1 MSYQMNVQI
10 AMYNLIKVIVITVY
24 YGVDLKRHFIVMN
37 VEFVLEDQERIIDI
51 VKNVIHVLMY

>member
-1 MSYQMNVQI
+1 MNVQI